1 MNNGRNGGPERHGT
15 GADDWLRAAQLEGGT
30 GTFRLDLQTYLWDT
44 TPQLAVLFGFDKDVR
59 MPRLADWEGAV
70 FIDDV
75 PKVRA
80 AIAAAKTGGSY
91 YVELRVHHPDGGVH
105 WLAGKGHV
113 RRDEPGAPQWLFGSY
128 FDITDRKVLEAR
140 LLAVN
145 EMLEAR
151 VNEVREEARMLEIL
165 NRTGVAVAAELDLA
179 RLVQIVTDA
188 GTELTGAQFGAFF
201 YNTVD
206 AEGEAYTLY
215 TLSGVPREA
224 FSKFPMPRNTAI
236 FERTFRGLGT
246 LRSDDILTDP
256 RYGKNPPY
264 HGMPKGHLPVR
275 SYLAV
280 PVVSRSGEVV
290 GGLFFGHP
298 DPGRFTAR
306 TERIITGIAAQ
317 AAVGIDNARLYQRSQ
332 QEVKARA
339 IAEQELQTLN
349 DTLEQRAKERER
361 ELDERFH

>member
-1 MNNGRNGGPERHGT
+1 
-15 GADDWLRAAQLEGGT
+15 
-30 GTFRLDLQTYLWDT
+30 
-44 TPQLAVLFGFDKDVR
+44 
-59 MPRLADWEGAV
+59 
-70 FIDDV
+70 
-75 PKVRA
+75 
-80 AIAAAKTGGSY
+80 
-91 YVELRVHHPDGGVH
+91 
-105 WLAGKGHV
+105 
-113 RRDEPGAPQWLFGSY
+113 
-128 FDITDRKVLEAR
+128 
-140 LLAVN
+140 N

-256 RYGKNPPY
+256 RYGQNSPY

-280 PVVSRSGEVV
+280 PVISRSGEVL
-290 GGLFFGHP
+290 GGLFFGHANL
-298 DPGRFTAR
+298 GVF
-306 TERIITGIAAQ
+306 TERSERILTVIAAQ
-317 AAVGIDNARLYQRSQ
+317 ASVAIDNARLHH
-332 QEVKARA
+332 ARA
-339 IAEQELQTLN
+339 DAEQALQRLN
-349 DTLEQRAKERER
+349 ETLEQRVEERTQQLRARSDQLR
-361 ELDERFH
+361 ESEDRFRLVIEAATDYAIFMLDERGTIATWNAGAKRIKGYDAEEIIGQHFSRFYTEEDRRAGLPEKILANAARSGKLETEGWRVRKDCTLFWASVTIATIRDPAGELLGFAKITRDLTEQRNTEDNCAKRTRWKRSVN